1 MLSIKNIPASLVFT
15 LLVVLFVP
23 CTTAAYGS
31 PVAYDLAVSFDT
43 KAAEITG
50 TAKITI
56 PKDQK
61 LSLHLSNLQ
70 ITGAIAEDE
79 KGHTVIY
86 QLPLPKKITIPAAA
100 TTQTISLS
108 YRKHISGHGLN
119 NISSQGITLL
129 SDWYPQPEQKVRYT
143 LQARLP
149 QGFTA
154 IAESETF
161 PLPVHN
167 QVATARSSRP
177 LCAIH
182 FAAGPYITNHKE
194 VRPGLVLHTMFF
206 PEDQA
211 LAESY
216 LNKGATYIADYEQQ
230 IGPFPYNHYVIVAN
244 RLPTG
249 LGMPTFT
256 LLGQTVLRLPF
267 ITDTSLRHEIL
278 HSWFGNSVA
287 IAQSS
292 GNWCE
297 GLTSYLADHAHRKEQ
312 QQGSQYRLETIR
324 NYLSYAGKNSTLN
337 LHNFH
342 AAGHNGIKNRQHR
355 AVGYDRA
362 MMLFHELHE
371 KIGDTAF
378 RTALQ
383 NFFHRHTHS
392 EASWDDL
399 RKTFEES
406 SQTKLAT
413 FFQQRLERTDIPSLG
428 IGSAQVKLTCDGH
441 LIRLTIQQHSNKP
454 YEIVLPI
461 DVETVEG
468 HETFSSVISK
478 QSETIELKTKGRP
491 LAVAIDPE
499 YSMLRQLDDTEY
511 APCWSSFLGSEDKLV
526 VSATNSNRFAPLI
539 KTLGDRSW
547 NIKADQDIKNSA
559 LSTADLLFLGTES
572 KACRSLFG
580 KTPLPDEDFV
590 LEVRRNPL
598 NPKKVAVL
606 INSESSEQSQQVA
619 RRLLHYGKYA
629 FLQFAGHRLVA
640 SQLPTQGTGI
650 HVEFETPLQGGITTE
665 LQDVEILAKQI
676 AKHQVIYLGETHT
689 SAADH
694 HLQLQMIEA
703 IAPQV
708 EHPVIAMEMFPTSSQ
723 QALDSYIFSPETMSE
738 RQFLKASR
746 YYEVWNYDFR
756 YFREIFRFAQKHRIP
771 VIALNLERNIVSQ
784 VFKTGSLDGLSDDQ
798 QQHLPENRNLA
809 LPGYSKRLSEVYQ
822 AHAHH
827 SQGNP
832 AGFIQAQA
840 LWDETMASNI
850 ANYLKKHPAATI
862 LVLAGSEHTRKDS
875 GIPPRVAARLP
886 VCQASVLNLSDSNIP
901 DNLNELADYYFFADK
916 TELPPQGKLG
926 IILKETTE
934 QEKTAIKI
942 TGFTKTSNAPEAG
955 LHVGDIILS
964 IDGFPIH
971 AMADVHIAMLDAQPG
986 KNYNVTYK
994 RTEKDGEHIKT
1005 ATVELIAPQALRGH
1019 R

>member
-1 MLSIKNIPASLVFT
+1 M

-23 CTTAAYGS
+23 YTTAAYGS
-31 PVAYDLAVSFDT
+31 LVTYDLAVSFDT

-61 LSLHLSNLQ
+61 LSLHLSHLQ
-70 ITGAIAEDE
+70 ITGAIAEDA
-79 KGHTVIY
+79 KGHAAIY
-86 QLPLPKKITIPAAA
+86 QLPLPEKFIIPAVA

-108 YRKHISGHGLN
+108 YRKHIGGHGLN
-119 NISSQGITLL
+119 KISSQGITLL
-129 SDWYPQPEQKVRYT
+129 SGWYPQPEQKVRYT
-143 LQARLP
+143 LQAKLP

-182 FAAGPYITNHKE
+182 FAAGPYITAHKE
-194 VRPGLVLHTMFF
+194 VRPGLVLSTMFF

-211 LAESY
+211 LATSY
-216 LNKGATYIADYEQQ
+216 LDKGATYITDYEQQ

-244 RLPTG
+244 RNPTG
-249 LGMPTFT
+249 LGLPTFT
-256 LLGQTVLRLPF
+256 LLGQMVLRLPF

-278 HSWFGNSVA
+278 HSWFGNSIA

-324 NYLSYAGKNSTLN
+324 NYLSYTGKDSTLN
-337 LHNFH
+337 LRNFH
-342 AAGHNGIKNRQHR
+342 AADHNGIKNRQHR

-371 KIGDTAF
+371 KIGDTTF

-383 NFFHRHTHS
+383 NFFHRYAHS

-399 RKTFEES
+399 RKAFEES
-406 SQTKLAT
+406 SQIKLAT

-428 IGSAQVKLTCDGH
+428 IDSTQVKLTRNGH
-441 LIRLTIQQHSNKP
+441 IIHLTIQQYSNEP

-461 DVETVEG
+461 DVETAEG
-468 HETFSSVISK
+468 HETFSSVIAK
-478 QSETIELKTKGRP
+478 QSETIELKTKSRP

-499 YSMLRQLDDTEY
+499 YSMLRQLDDAEY
-511 APCWSSFLGSEDKLV
+511 APCWSSFLGSEDKLI
-526 VSATNSNRFAPLI
+526 VSTTNSDRFAPLI
-539 KTLGDRSW
+539 KILGDSSW

-580 KTPLPDEDFV
+580 KTPLPDEGFILDV
-590 LEVRRNPL
+590 HRNPL
-598 NPKKVAVL
+598 NPEKVAVL
-606 INSESSEQSQQVA
+606 VNSESSEQSQQVA

-629 FLQFAGHRLVA
+629 FLQFAGRRLIERR
-640 SQLPTQGTGI
+640 LPPPATGI
-650 HVEFETPLQGGITTE
+650 RIEFETPLQGGATTE
-665 LQDVEILAKQI
+665 LGGLKTLAKQI

-689 SAADH
+689 STADH
-694 HLQLQMIEA
+694 HLQLKMIEA

-708 EHPVIAMEMFPTSSQ
+708 EHPVIAMEMFPTTSQ
-723 QALDSYIFSPETMSE
+723 KALNAYIFTPETMSE

-746 YYEVWNYDFR
+746 YYQVWNYDFR

-784 VFKTGSLDGLSDDQ
+784 VFKTGSLDRLSDDQ

-840 LWDETMASNI
+840 LWDETMATNI
-850 ANYLKKHPAATI
+850 AGYLKGHPEATI

-886 VCQASVLNLSDSNIP
+886 VRQASVLNLSDSNIP

-926 IILKETTE
+926 ILLKKITV
-934 QEKTAIKI
+934 QEKPAIKI
-942 TGFTKTSNAPEAG
+942 TGFTKTSKAPKTG
-955 LHVGDIILS
+955 LKAEDIILS
-964 IDGFPIH
+964 IDDFPIH

-986 KNYNVTYK
+986 KNYSITYK
-994 RTEKDGEHIKT
+994 RKEKDGEHIKT
-1005 ATVELIAPQALRGH
+1005 TTVELIAPQTPRGH